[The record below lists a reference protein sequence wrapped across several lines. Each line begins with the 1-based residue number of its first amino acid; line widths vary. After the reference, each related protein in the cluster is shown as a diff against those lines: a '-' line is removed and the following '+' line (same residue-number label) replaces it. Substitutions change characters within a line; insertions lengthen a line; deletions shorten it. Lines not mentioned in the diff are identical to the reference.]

1 MAEIGVG
8 VREGGGHGGHG
19 KRSADTLRETTNE
32 EGWPTT
38 KVVALHLS
46 PLFPPPSLPLVV
58 PVPTAAAADALIGRP
73 GRSEIKSGR
82 WSAGLL
88 SERLEQQQNKKLK
101 RRDKKQKPSGA
112 EGP

>member
-8 VREGGGHGGHG
+8 VREGGSWRSWKTECRHIARDDKRRGMGDNKGGG
-19 KRSADTLRETTNE
+19 
-32 EGWPTT
+32 PPPF
-38 KVVALHLS
+38 

-58 PVPTAAAADALIGRP
+58 PVPTAAASDALIGRP

-88 SERLEQQQNKKLK
+88 SERQEQQQNKKLK